1 MIVSSIQ
8 YLIAKKMARTRDSLA
23 RGPNNFDNRGFA
35 AAKKIANARRRNNK
49 FVLPQAKN
57 VDVKVHGNVARRM
70 KVRRRSI
77 FSAMQ
82 RNRQY

>member
-1 MIVSSIQ
+1 
-8 YLIAKKMARTRDSLA
+8 MARTRDSLA
-23 RGPNNFDNRGFA
+23 RGPNNFDNRAFV
-35 AAKKIANARRRNNK
+35 AAKEIAHAHRKNSK

-70 KVRRRSI
+70 KIRRRSI

-82 RNRQY
+82 RNRHY